1 MHPYFSLQGRTA
13 LVTGGTRGIG
23 KMIAKAFVEAGA
35 NVYVCARD
43 GEACAQTAEELSAF
57 GSCHGIAANLAHE
70 EGVQA
75 LASQLAAEIGQLDI
89 LVNNAGTTWG
99 APLESY
105 PVKGWEKVMQL
116 NVTSVFSCIQQL
128 LPLLRKAGSAAN
140 PARVINIGSVAGIT
154 SHGEDAY
161 AYGPS
166 KAALHQHVAHV
177 GARTGR
183 AAHQRQRDRPWA
195 LPQQDDS
202 AHRRRCSSHGRRQ
215 HADPDE
221 ALGPRRRNGRPGDQ
235 PGKYRRR
242 LHDREYHPDRWRFQ
256 PLRTASRLRLKT
268 ACKP

>member
-35 NVYVCARD
+35 TVYVCARD
-43 GEACAQTAEELSAF
+43 GDACAQTAAELSAF
-57 GSCHGIAANLAHE
+57 GTCHGIAANLASE
-70 EGVQA
+70 EGVHV
-75 LASQLAAEIGQLDI
+75 LAEQLTGQIDSLDI

-128 LPLLRKAGSAAN
+128 LPLLRKAGSATN

-166 KAALHQHVAHV
+166 KAALHQLSRMLARELV
-177 GARTGR
+177 GQHINVNVIAPGR
-183 AAHQRQRDRPWA
+183 FPSKMTQFIAQ
-195 LPQQDDS
+195 
-202 AHRRRCSSHGRRQ
+202 
-215 HADPDE
+215 DE
-221 ALGPRRRNGRPGDQ
+221 AAMAEDCALIPMQRWGREAEMAA
-235 PGKYRRR
+235 
-242 LHDREYHPDRWRFQ
+242 LAIS
-256 PLRTASRLRLKT
+256 LASTAGAYMTGAIIPIDGGFHL
-268 ACKP
+268 

>member
-57 GSCHGIAANLAHE
+57 GSCHGIAANLAQE

-166 KAALHQHVAHV
+166 KAALHQLSRML
-177 GARTGR
+177 ARELVEQHINVNVIAPGR
-183 AAHQRQRDRPWA
+183 FPSKMTQHIAKDEAAMA
-195 LPQQDDS
+195 EDS
-202 AHRRRCSSHGRRQ
+202 ALIPMKRWGREEEM
-215 HADPDE
+215 A
-221 ALGPRRRNGRPGDQ
+221 ALAIS
-235 PGKYRRR
+235 
-242 LHDREYHPDRWRFQ
+242 LAS
-256 PLRTASRLRLKT
+256 TAGAYMTGNIIPIDGGFSL
-268 ACKP
+268 